1 MSPLALYQEA
11 NLILR
16 FETAQGICP
25 PTEDEINLQIGKRIR
40 RRRRLL
46 GLTQGDLSHELGLK
60 FQQIQKYECAANRV
74 GASRLFRMAGALK
87 VPVQYFFDGLH
98 QNGHAGAPAND
109 HDLVAS
115 DEMLSSKEAR
125 ELIEAYFRLSDPI
138 RRRLRDF
145 ARVLSEERA

>member
-1 MSPLALYQEA
+1 MT
-11 NLILR
+11 LR
-16 FETAQGICP
+16 FETTQGICP
-25 PTEDEINLQIGKRIR
+25 PTEEEINLQIGKRIR

-74 GASRLFRMAGALK
+74 GASRLFLMAGALK
-87 VPVQYFFDGLH
+87 VPVQYFFDSLH
-98 QNGHAGAPAND
+98 RNGDAGAPAND
-109 HDLVAS
+109 HDLLAS

-125 ELIEAYFRLSDPI
+125 DLIEAYFRLSDPI

-145 ARVLSEERA
+145 ARVLSEERG